1 MIHGKP
7 LSVEELKKEVEMQ
20 KQLTKISKE
29 LENPIIVAIEEN
41 PTGDGNHISSLL
53 LTGLAVLFDE
63 ENKNGQ

>member
-7 LSVEELKKEVEMQ
+7 LNIEELRKEVEVQ
-20 KQLTKISKE
+20 KQLTKMSKE
-29 LENPIIVAIEEN
+29 LGNPIIVAVEEN
-41 PTGDGNHISSLL
+41 PTGDGDHISSLL